1 MNTARYFHYLLTL
14 IIWCN
19 ELLFLIISNSL
30 FTDSLHFPYVFTRG
44 LIQLFFSV
52 MNQIKIIN
60 QVWLISFIYDIIN
73 ESLIKL
79 WFGWVKHFSLC
90 FSHVNIG
97 KHYRH

>member
-1 MNTARYFHYLLTL
+1 MNTVRYFHYLLTL

-19 ELLFLIISNSL
+19 ELLFFIISNSL
-30 FTDSLHFPYVFTRG
+30 ITDSLHFPYVFTRG